1 MAACAFAVPILPG
14 RTEEVIQ
21 IVHQMQGPR
30 QHEHAASR
38 RRLGIIEERV
48 WIQHTVDSDLAIFY
62 LEAEHPERVFQ
73 ALATSQ
79 DPFDLWFRNQLAVQ
93 GYDLQQ
99 PAEEPILTW
108 PAASSAPP
116 TRPVSPGTQ
125 WHSRVQAG
133 MTVAGVDGP
142 HIGHITQVHPD
153 GASFV
158 LERPGGDEYLIQVP
172 SAAIHEVRGNEVM
185 LTVPAGE
192 VKHQGWP
199 ETGPPGAGP

>member
-1 MAACAFAVPILPG
+1 MAALAFVVTILPG
-14 RTEEVIQ
+14 RTQEAIQ
-21 IVHQMQGPR
+21 IVRQMQGAR
-30 QHEHAASR
+30 QNEHTESR
-38 RRLGIIEERV
+38 RRLGVIEERV
-48 WIQHTVDSDLAIFY
+48 WIQHTPDRDLAIFY

-79 DPFDLWFRNQLAVQ
+79 DPFDLWLRDQLTVQ
-93 GYDLQQ
+93 GYDLRQ
-99 PAEEPILTW
+99 PAVEPLFTW
-108 PAASSAPP
+108 PEPGAPP

-172 SAAIHEVRGNEVM
+172 LAAIHEVRGNEVV

-199 ETGPPGAGP
+199 EFGPPGAGP